1 MKTLKLNNQK
11 KKNEDLSNQSNQSNQ
26 KQPNKIIKVLDTI
39 IAMIAFLLLIWL
51 TVFLTDK
58 AIEFFQGLFI

>member
-11 KKNEDLSNQSNQSNQ
+11 KKNEDLSNQSTQ
-26 KQPNKIIKVLDTI
+26 KQPNKIIKILDTI